1 MFSATF
7 RFGPTASRFRNFG
20 HQRRAY
26 GCIIDH
32 ILMNSRQAIAFLNLF
47 SLSSLKTGSLS
58 RSECNQINNVR
69 VSTEFFDSQPQPR
82 ISRTVNL
89 LHCDNPASSQ
99 NQCRH
104 TEIRAPKKSEPAE
117 PFQPPRA
124 EKLGLPIAFIALLAV
139 LHQYNEMYL

>member
-1 MFSATF
+1 
-7 RFGPTASRFRNFG
+7 
-20 HQRRAY
+20 
-26 GCIIDH
+26 
-32 ILMNSRQAIAFLNLF
+32 MNSRQAIAYLNLF

-58 RSECNQINNVR
+58 RSECYQINNVR

>member
-1 MFSATF
+1 
-7 RFGPTASRFRNFG
+7 
-20 HQRRAY
+20 
-26 GCIIDH
+26 
-32 ILMNSRQAIAFLNLF
+32 MNSRQAIAFLNLF

-104 TEIRAPKKSEPAE
+104 TEIRAPKNQNLLNLSNRLERKSLVSRSPSSLCWQY
-117 PFQPPRA
+117 FTNIMKCIYRDSV
-124 EKLGLPIAFIALLAV
+124 LPLIYNTV
-139 LHQYNEMYL
+139 LW